1 MMWCA
6 IIRVIAGLCLGF
18 SAPEKPDVVVL
29 KKPIATTQPIG
40 DDLPADQVI
49 AGFLDHVGKS
59 SFDARARE
67 FVIASRDKTPA
78 DQLPQ
83 FIQSS
88 LAVLS
93 PKFKE
98 ALDLVDKDQSA
109 KALDV
114 FLDLA
119 KSDDPYLSVGATSL
133 AATTLIEQ
141 EQFDRA
147 RQLLEGAI
155 KAHTPLTR
163 YTLSPDQFEF
173 MLGYCQV
180 HGLDYDDAL
189 STLVDF
195 LRRYPQAPDR
205 LRVTATQIVTELSR
219 RIPGKLG
226 DVHDLM
232 NVARRGL
239 SHGQADDDVIKRQG
253 EAVALLDKLIKEAED
268 QEKSNGG
275 GGGEGGKSGSP
286 NTPNQPSGGA
296 KQSVLPGGQERETV
310 LRQSKASPGETW
322 GKMPPKQ
329 REEILQSIQ
338 KQFPSRYR
346 DLLEQYYKQLAK
358 DQPTP

>member
-1 MMWCA
+1 MVLFS
-6 IIRVIAGLCLGF
+6 IIRMTALCLCF

-49 AGFLDHVGKS
+49 AGFLDYVTKYN
-59 SFDARARE
+59 FDAKARE
-67 FVIASRDKTPA
+67 FVNTSRAKTPA
-78 DQLPQ
+78 DQLSQ
-83 FIQSS
+83 FIQTS

-93 PKFKE
+93 PRFKE
-98 ALDLVDKDQSA
+98 ALDLVDKDQRNR
-109 KALDV
+109 ALDI
-114 FLDLA
+114 FLELA
-119 KSDDPYLSVGATSL
+119 KSDDPYLAVSSTSL

-147 RQLLEGAI
+147 QKLLIAAI
-155 KAHTPLTR
+155 KDHAPITRFTLTP
-163 YTLSPDQFEF
+163 DHFEF

-180 HGLDYDDAL
+180 HGLEYDDAL
-189 STLVDF
+189 ATLVDF

-205 LRVTATQIVTELSR
+205 LRVTATQMVTELSR

-232 NVARRGL
+232 NVARREL
-239 SHGQADDDVIKRQG
+239 SHGQAGDEVVKRQG

-296 KQSVLPGGQERETV
+296 KQSVLPGGQEKETV
-310 LRQSKASPGETW
+310 LRQTKASPGETW